1 MWLAK
6 RQANRIA
13 RVLIVLFLM
22 SVAPISAQSSQTGKI
37 LKWDTETYGRHGN
50 VTRNAAVYY
59 IQIADTIYQV
69 TRGTTKPEPSL
80 TSGQQVQC
88 RIEKDHMFVST
99 GHDKELKFSIIG
111 SAVAQ

>member
-1 MWLAK
+1 MNKLLRLA
-6 RQANRIA
+6 
-13 RVLIVLFLM
+13 VLSMLLAVPLH
-22 SVAPISAQSSQTGKI
+22 AQSSQAGKI
-37 LKWDTETYGRHGN
+37 LKWDTEAYGKHGN

-80 TSGQQVQC
+80 ASGQQVQC
-88 RIEKDHMFVST
+88 RIEKDHMFVSS
-99 GHDKELKFSIIG
+99 GQGKELKLSIIG